1 MTRQT
6 HRTAKPLT
14 CAQCGGNLLQRRIT
28 TYPVQLTEPLSLA
41 GKQIHVHRVAL
52 YACQSCGHLMPTAAG
67 KAKVERCVARGI
79 ELFLGL
85 IP

>member
-1 MTRQT
+1 MPQPS
-6 HRTAKPLT
+6 HRTAKPTT
-14 CAQCGGNLLQRRIT
+14 CAQCGERLLHRRIT
-28 TYPVQLTEPLSLA
+28 TYPVQLTEPPSLA

-52 YACQSCGHLMPTAAG
+52 HECHACGHLMPTAAG

-79 ELFLGL
+79 EFFLGL